1 MVLNETMLGST
12 IEKTSFA
19 KTELSSEMV
28 VKSERSRELTKPRES
43 LSPDMI
49 GPEEDLLNPE
59 EKPSGLEMDCSSC
72 RLQEQIKEGN
82 YELVSKVATRP
93 NFLHFC
99 ISQSTYQ
106 NDWSIFVIGEYDGV
120 GDGVDEWCEYDL

>member
-19 KTELSSEMV
+19 KTELSSEMLV
-28 VKSERSRELTKPRES
+28 ESERSRELAKPREPL

-49 GPEEDLLNPE
+49 GP
-59 EKPSGLEMDCSSC
+59 GLEMDCSSC